1 VWRCDG
7 GARCLRVGYQMVC
20 TSLVVPPFPVCR
32 HCLPTPS
39 LSVPAAFPSAPS
51 PRHAS
56 TATSPSSL
64 PGGVTG
70 RAHSWIDCATLGICR
85 AKDVCFFRLGS
96 SGGIG
101 VPPGTVVLTTEAMDG
116 EIKPQFTL
124 PILGK
129 MVTRPTKIDVSL
141 VDELEAC
148 AGNGG
153 DIISVKRGR
162 TMATDCFYEGQGRL
176 DGAICDYTEADKLAF
191 LAKLNEAGVRAL
203 FPPRPLYSHSHT
215 HTHVNATL
223 SLRARRSLLNAWHAA
238 PAQCRVESVSS
249 KC

>member
-1 VWRCDG
+1 
-7 GARCLRVGYQMVC
+7 M
-20 TSLVVPPFPVCR
+20 
-32 HCLPTPS
+32 
-39 LSVPAAFPSAPS
+39 
-51 PRHAS
+51 
-56 TATSPSSL
+56 
-64 PGGVTG
+64 
-70 RAHSWIDCATLGICR
+70 
-85 AKDVCFFRLGS
+85 
-96 SGGIG
+96 
-101 VPPGTVVLTTEAMDG
+101 PPGTVVLTTEAMDG

-148 AGNGG
+148 AGNEG
-153 DIISVKRGR
+153 DIISVTRGR

-215 HTHVNATL
+215 RTHVNATR

-238 PAQCRVESVSS
+238 PEKCRAESVSS